1 MIIEGL
7 PKYEFSQSV
16 LTGLKNKLKKHRTP
30 SFKITLKDLKD
41 IFKRGV
47 GAFKTNPQSVRPQI
61 KALGKGGAEAWAY
74 SRVNA
79 FLRKKSKAGFDQD
92 IYRRIKKRK

>member
-16 LTGLKNKLKKHRTP
+16 LTGLKNKLKKHRTT

-41 IFKRGV
+41 IFKRGI
-47 GAFKTNPQSVRPQI
+47 GAFKTIHSLLDL
-61 KALGKGGAEAWAY
+61 K
-74 SRVNA
+74 
-79 FLRKKSKAGFDQD
+79 
-92 IYRRIKKRK
+92 